1 MKKNVIQIKKS
12 VNLKL
17 EKEWDTFTKSI
28 WDANQLMHV
37 LITKRLTLI
46 IKIHITHN
54 VDQRKIWDTIIQY
67 ADNVAMIAC
76 VPSRQPGGT
85 QLAERNGL
93 MNKSINDRSLG
104 CLDNKFIQ
112 SQYTLKAQSNHFR

>member
-1 MKKNVIQIKKS
+1 MDMKKNVIQIKKFA
-12 VNLKL
+12 NLKL
-17 EKEWDTFTKSI
+17 EKEWDTFTKFI

-54 VDQRKIWDTIIQY
+54 VDQRKIWDTIILY

-76 VPSRQPGGT
+76 VLSHQPGGT
-85 QLAERNGL
+85 QPAERSGL
-93 MNKSINDRSLG
+93 MNKAIADSRHWVL
-104 CLDNKFIQ
+104 
-112 SQYTLKAQSNHFR
+112 R